1 MRRAPLRRWKKKH
14 PTEYLAQAGT
24 ADAIGGDED
33 LPADRLPFEF
43 MLNALR
49 LNEGFALDLFS
60 QRTGLSADA
69 IEPTL
74 RAAEARGWMQRED
87 DRLRTTELGARF
99 LNDVMAS
106 FLPD

>member
-1 MRRAPLRRWKKKH
+1 
-14 PTEYLAQAGT
+14 
-24 ADAIGGDED
+24 
-33 LPADRLPFEF
+33 

-49 LNEGFALDLFS
+49 LNDGFALDLFS